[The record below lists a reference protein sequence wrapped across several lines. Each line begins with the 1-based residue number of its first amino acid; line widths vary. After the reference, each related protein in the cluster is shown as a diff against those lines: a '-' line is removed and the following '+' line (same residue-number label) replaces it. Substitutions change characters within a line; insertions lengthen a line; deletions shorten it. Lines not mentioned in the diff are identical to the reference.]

1 MIRPV
6 HGDQKIVFKFALFP
20 VRGRDNKIIWFSWYR
35 KVYKFDINSG
45 RWLYEYC
52 ERETNE

>member
-20 VRGRDNKIIWFSWYR
+20 VRGRDNIIWFGWYR
-35 KVYKFDINSG
+35 KVFKFDINSG
-45 RWLYEYC
+45 RWLFQYNMRGEEYE
-52 ERETNE
+52 

>member
-20 VRGRDNKIIWFSWYR
+20 VVGRDKKIIWLGWYR
-35 KVYKFDINSG
+35 KVFKFDINSG
-45 RWLYEYC
+45 RWLFQY
-52 ERETNE
+52 NEKSL